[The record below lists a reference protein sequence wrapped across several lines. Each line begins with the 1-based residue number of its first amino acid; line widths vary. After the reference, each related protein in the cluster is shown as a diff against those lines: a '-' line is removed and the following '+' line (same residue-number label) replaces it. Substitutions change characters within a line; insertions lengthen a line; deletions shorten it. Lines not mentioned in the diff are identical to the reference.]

1 MTFTREE
8 LEEMI
13 GMMAD
18 ASNRF
23 YARAT
28 RIGCHPFI
36 EFAGLMNEYIKL
48 CRNALDQGIDFTET
62 SVHGGGQPLPMAEY
76 ERDYL
81 NEKLECIY
89 GVSLDH
95 LMGGPKKV

>member
-1 MTFTREE
+1 MTFTKEEQREM
-8 LEEMI
+8 LRKMRV
-13 GMMAD
+13 
-18 ASNRF
+18 ASSAF
-23 YARAT
+23 YSDAT

-36 EFAGLMNEYIKL
+36 EFTGLMNEYIAL
-48 CRNALDQGIDFTET
+48 CQLAMELGIDFTET
-62 SVHGGGQPLPMAEY
+62 SGHGTGQPLPMQEY
-76 ERDYL
+76 HRRYL